1 MARRARPTTGE
12 IERPRLLNRGLY
24 DLTELSRLCQLHPE
38 VVRRWTLSHGHLPA
52 IVTPSLNPYFS
63 FLDLI
68 TVHVAAELHARNV
81 LDDDIRRGVALMSA
95 ELNTDRPLAHRR
107 LATVGRSFFANLGE
121 WVDAG
126 KSGQGAFL
134 SIIKPVLKPIEYDP
148 GDMAKL
154 WRPRP
159 RVWLN
164 PLVQTGTPCV
174 DGHRLPTRTLA
185 DMVDAGDDPEDV
197 ADEFEISLDDVEA
210 AVRFEHELLV
220 PAA

>member
-1 MARRARPTTGE
+1 MARRARPTIGE
-12 IERPRLLNRGLY
+12 IERPLLNRGLY

-68 TVHVAAELHARNV
+68 TVHVAEELHARNV

-95 ELNTDRPLAHRR
+95 ELADRPPAHRR

-121 WVDAG
+121 WIDAG
-126 KSGQGAFL
+126 KGGQGAFL

-154 WRPRP
+154 WRPVV
-159 RVWLN
+159 VWLN

-185 DMVDAGDDPEDV
+185 DMADMVDAGDDPDV
-197 ADEFEISLDDVEA
+197 VHEFEDRPRRRRSRRPL
-210 AVRFEHELLV
+210 
-220 PAA
+220 